1 MKKLLRMEITM
12 MKKQTNRNTIQ
23 KNGLIVVTIAIFT
36 DMLVYGI
43 IVPILPTYA
52 LSLGVSQTAI
62 GFLFGSYAI
71 ALLIATPIFGVLSDR
86 IGRKGPM
93 LWGLIG
99 LAVSTLFYAFAS
111 QFWMLIIARSLQG
124 ISAAITWTAGFA
136 LLADL
141 YPSQERGKV
150 MGIALS
156 GQSIGTLLGP
166 TVGGWLFQLGGYK
179 LPFLIATGFAVAD
192 GILRLLLIKDVQ
204 HEKSENPLKSLKLLR
219 NPKLLIIVGV
229 VIIGASI
236 PCVMEPTL
244 PLWLEKVLHV
254 QAGFTGMLFAIPVL
268 AYATIAPV
276 MGTLSGRI
284 GNHKVMTM
292 GLIIM
297 SVCFPLVVLLHNVW
311 LVALLLACL
320 GVGMGTAITPCL
332 PEFAEISQNS
342 GTNSFGA
349 SFSIYNTAYSIG
361 MMIGPTLGGTLTNY
375 LGIERSYLVIAV
387 LILIYDVIFVLSN
400 FRLKNLRS

>member
-1 MKKLLRMEITM
+1 MKN
-12 MKKQTNRNTIQ
+12 QPNSNTVQ

-62 GFLFGSYAI
+62 GFLFSSYAI
-71 ALLIATPIFGVLSDR
+71 ALLIATPVFGVLSDK

-93 LWGLIG
+93 LWGLMG
-99 LAVSTLFYAFAS
+99 LAASTLFYAFAT
-111 QFWMLIIARSLQG
+111 QFWMLVIARSLQG

-141 YPSQERGKV
+141 YPLQERGRV

-156 GQSIGTLLGP
+156 GQSIGTLIGP

-179 LPFLIATGFAVAD
+179 LPFLIATGFAVVD
-192 GILRLLLIKDVQ
+192 GILRLLLIRDVP
-204 HEKSENPLKSLKLLR
+204 HEKSENPLESMKLLK
-219 NPKLLIIVGV
+219 NPRLLIIVGV
-229 VIIGASI
+229 VIIGASV
-236 PCVMEPTL
+236 PCVLEPTL

-254 QAGFTGMLFAIPVL
+254 QAGFTGMLFAIPEL
-268 AYATIAPV
+268 AYAAIAPV

-284 GNHKVMTM
+284 GNHKVMTI
-292 GLIIM
+292 GLIVTA
-297 SVCFPLVVLLHNVW
+297 VCFPLVVLFHNVW
-311 LVALLLACL
+311 LVAVLLACL

-332 PEFAEISQNS
+332 PEFAEISQSS

-375 LGIERSYLVIAV
+375 MGIGPSYLAIATLV
-387 LILIYDVIFVLSN
+387 LIYGTIFTFSN
-400 FRLKNLRS
+400 YRMKSVH